1 MFCPTDTQER
11 PGAGQVPLLI
21 SSLHGTVSFETGD
34 HSKAWASVR
43 SLDCVV
49 SPSGGWQLEKE
60 NQNHFD
66 SETISIFDLIF
77 ADLSLF

>member
-1 MFCPTDTQER
+1 MRE
-11 PGAGQVPLLI
+11 
-21 SSLHGTVSFETGD
+21 
-34 HSKAWASVR
+34 
-43 SLDCVV
+43 LDCGV
-49 SPSGGWQLEKE
+49 SPSEGWQLEEE